1 MKLHILGSNSFGNG
15 YVLETATEA
24 LAIEAGK
31 SIRDVKKSLKWRL
44 DKLIGAVVSH
54 EHNDHAGHIAEF
66 VASGITVLA
75 PQEVFDTHSLA
86 GKPFTKA
93 VVPNKGYLLGGFKI
107 QPVPVKHDVTCF
119 GYIIQHPDMGKLLFI
134 TDTVTFDFIVPRLNV
149 VMIEANYADDIV
161 QSRIDAGLM
170 PEAMRPRLINSHME
184 IEQTKAILAEQD
196 LSLVSSIILV
206 HLSDG
211 NSDEERFVREVS
223 EQTGKLVYAAKAGMT
238 IDVSKEPY

>member
-31 SIRDVKKSLKWRL
+31 SIREVKKALKWRL
-44 DKLIGAVVSH
+44 DKLTGAIVSH
-54 EHNDHAGHIAEF
+54 EHNDHAGHVAEF

-75 PQEVFDTHSLA
+75 PKEVFDTHGLA

-93 VVPNKGYLLGGFKI
+93 VVPNKGYLLGGFKV
-107 QPVPVKHDVTCF
+107 QPVPVKHDVPCF
-119 GYIIQHPDMGKLLFI
+119 GYIVQHPDMGKLLFI
-134 TDTVTFDFIVPRLNV
+134 TDTVTFGYIVPRLNV
-149 VMIEANYADDIV
+149 IMIEANYADDIV
-161 QSRIDAGLM
+161 QRNIESGQM

-184 IEQTKAILAEQD
+184 IGETKAILAAQD
-196 LSLVSSIILV
+196 LSDVSNIILI

-223 EQTGKLVYAAKAGMT
+223 EQTGKVVYAAQAGMT